1 MLRNQPRKGRRDGA
15 VAVEASLVI
24 GTLLILL
31 FAMFEYGRFVMIK
44 HLVDN
49 AARQGARLAA
59 ASIVNDPISFNYQTT
74 STVQSAVTAALAGQ
88 DTALTG
94 LTIQV
99 YLADASGN
107 NIGTW
112 TNAGFAQNIAVQ
124 VNASYTP
131 IFPTLGFLPS
141 SVPVFSKVLMQSEA
155 N

>member
-1 MLRNQPRKGRRDGA
+1 MQGQPRKDRRCGA
-15 VAVEASLVI
+15 VAVEACLVI

-31 FAMFEYGRFVMIK
+31 FAIFEYGRYIMIK

-59 ASIVNDPISFNYQTT
+59 SSIVNDSNSFNYQTT
-74 STVQSAVTAALAGQ
+74 STVQTAVQSALAGQ
-88 DTALTG
+88 DSALTG
-94 LTIQV
+94 LNIQV

-112 TNAGFAQNIAVQ
+112 TNAAFAQNVAVEID
-124 VNASYTP
+124 ATYTP
-131 IFPTLGFLPS
+131 IFPTFGFLPTN
-141 SVPVFSKVLMQSEA
+141 VPIFAKSTMQSEA